1 MSDRIG
7 NKKQRR
13 RKKLKGTQKTNKQ
26 DGKVANREDKMNI
39 GSTVKLSKKRG

>member
-1 MSDRIG
+1 MEIK
-7 NKKQRR
+7 NKDEE
-13 RKKLKGTQKTNKQ
+13 KKLKGTQKTNKQ